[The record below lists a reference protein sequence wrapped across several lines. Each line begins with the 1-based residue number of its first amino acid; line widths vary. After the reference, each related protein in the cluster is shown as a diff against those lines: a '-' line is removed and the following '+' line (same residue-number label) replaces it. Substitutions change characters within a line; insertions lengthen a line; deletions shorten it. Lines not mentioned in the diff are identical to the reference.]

1 VESYLTSGPL
11 EEARRELKGWY
22 CIPIPINVEPTPVD
36 DTGSED
42 VEIRL
47 KVKGM
52 SNGRA
57 GGASR
62 IRVEDLK
69 SWLHG
74 MELEEEKPE
83 NHAGAGD

>member
-1 VESYLTSGPL
+1 MNVESYLTSGPL
-11 EEARRELKGWY
+11 EEAGRELKGWY

-42 VEIRL
+42 VEKRL
-47 KVKGM
+47 KVRGM

-62 IRVEDLK
+62 IRVETLNRGYTA
-69 SWLHG
+69 W
-74 MELEEEKPE
+74 
-83 NHAGAGD
+83 N